1 MHFIRQSIM
10 LENLISF
17 GGSITAMKVR
27 WLAFLILVLSAS
39 PASLLAQY
47 STISGSVLTNEG
59 NPILDLVRI
68 QWMQNGRSMSLT
80 TDYAGRFAINFLS
93 PGRYVIEFDR
103 PRTGE
108 KARHEAILGQSDF
121 LLLTIIWGGTV
132 NDVPSPILSI
142 NIPAGSPD
150 AWPSER
156 TLTESSVESLPE
168 TGNLSSILS
177 NTEGSV
183 VAEWFDVAGMHSYR
197 PLLIGVHGSSWTQ
210 NQATLNGV
218 PINHPLGDGMFFLP
232 DLSALDSVTYTIG
245 SSPASNM
252 GPGAHFSMI
261 SKTGERQLHGE
272 AYSFLQ
278 CGALQNVNPTD
289 RYKFFGITESDER
302 WKHDIHGGFQLGGP
316 LGKLPWTYFGAVSV
330 RDIEKRIRNHTLP
343 VTANVSQESFNL
355 IGQLSSKDQLGIYWS
370 GQRLHEP
377 QANASPQITRESS
390 LDQTQ
395 NFQTVQSS
403 WTRFISSKNLLETRV
418 GVASG
423 RVDSRFQKGVT
434 GQSRENLFPG
444 YGLYNVPGT
453 PYYLDLVAMM
463 SHTMTGPAPM
473 AVSSN
478 SSSLDASVLYSI
490 AQKGKWNSNHRVSV
504 GASVHRGSIAQDYD
518 SMDAANLLF
527 FNEAPDSVRLI
538 NTPARTRD
546 RVWLI
551 DFHGS
556 ERLSI
561 ARWSIAFAAS
571 TSISRGASILHADQS
586 ANPLEWTNV
595 SGRIGVAYKATDKH
609 PLVLNAGAAQI
620 YNQPLAVSWNAT
632 NPNGPGWR
640 LYQWTDINAD
650 GLFQQG
656 ENTKLLK
663 VVGAPYARMD
673 PDLKNPKTLE
683 VTLGL
688 TQGLTEKLSL
698 KLSAYRRFEHHLMSL
713 VNEGVPFSS
722 YTPVQVAD
730 PGPDG
735 EPGTQDDRFITV
747 YNQAP
752 ETLGQDRYVLTN
764 PDRFHGFSE
773 GMEMKLIFSS
783 GRFRGEAM
791 MTRFRAVAATAPGI
805 SVREN
810 DTSALLGVY
819 DDPNKAT
826 FARGSTYF
834 DRGTLGRLWM
844 TAMLPWGIHGSMIG
858 NYQDGLPYS
867 RYLPVQ
873 GLNQGLIGVLTR
885 QRGPGAAGSSGGP
898 MTAHYETFDA
908 RIRKDISLPSGKL
921 TATLDIFNLTN
932 RAQPLLQMAV
942 TSPTHY
948 WRIPLRFQVPRS
960 MQLGLKYKW

>member
-1 MHFIRQSIM
+1 M
-10 LENLISF
+10 LEKTGSF
-17 GGSITAMKVR
+17 GGSFIAMNLSR
-27 WLAFLILVLSAS
+27 LAFFIIVLSAS
-39 PASLLAQY
+39 PALLLAQY
-47 STISGSVLTNEG
+47 STISGSVFTNDVFT
-59 NPILDLVRI
+59 NDRKPILDGVRI
-68 QWMQNGRSMSLT
+68 RWMQNGRPMTLISDS
-80 TDYAGRFAINFLS
+80 AGRFTINFLS
-93 PGRYVIEFDR
+93 PGRYVFEFNR
-103 PRTGE
+103 SSTLERG
-108 KARHEAILGQSDF
+108 RYEAVMGQSDSLHIAVIF
-121 LLLTIIWGGTV
+121 WRPRSDPP
-132 NDVPSPILSI
+132 NSPMVL
-142 NIPAGSPD
+142 AGSSPN

-156 TLTESSVESLPE
+156 TLTEQNLELLPE
-168 TGNLSSILS
+168 TSNLASILS

-183 VAEWFDVAGMHSYR
+183 VTEWFDVAGMHSYR
-197 PLLIGVHGSSWTQ
+197 QLLIGVHGSSWTQ
-210 NQATLNGV
+210 NQATLNGLPV
-218 PINHPLGDGMFFLP
+218 NHPLGDSMLFLP
-232 DLSALDSVTYTIG
+232 DLSAMESVIYSIG
-245 SSPASNM
+245 SSPAVNIGS
-252 GPGAHFSMI
+252 GAHFSMI
-261 SKTGERQLHGE
+261 SKTGERTLHGE

-278 CGALQNVNPTD
+278 CGALQNGNLTE
-289 RYKFFGITESDER
+289 RYKFFGMTESDER

-330 RDIEKRIRNHTLP
+330 RDSSKHIRNQTLP
-343 VTANVSQESFNL
+343 VTANVFQESLNL
-355 IGQLSSKDQLGIYWS
+355 IGQLSSKDRLGVYWS

-377 QANASPQITRESS
+377 EANASPQITREAS
-390 LDQTQ
+390 LDQIQ
-395 NFQTVQSS
+395 NFQSIQSS
-403 WTRFISSKNLLETRV
+403 WTRFISSSRLLETRY
-418 GVASG
+418 GVTLG
-423 RVDSRFQKGVT
+423 RVDSRFQKGVS

-453 PYYLDLVAMM
+453 PDYLDLVAMM
-463 SHTMTGPAPM
+463 SNTMTGPAPL
-473 AVSSN
+473 AVSSD

-490 AQKGKWNSNHRVSV
+490 VQNGKWNSNHLASV
-504 GASVHRGSIAQDYD
+504 GASFHRGSITQDYA
-518 SMDAANLLF
+518 SMDAVNLLF
-527 FNEAPDSVRLI
+527 FDEAPNSVRLL
-538 NTPARTRD
+538 NTPAYTRD

-556 ERLSI
+556 ERLSM
-561 ARWSIAFAAS
+561 ARWSIALSAS
-571 TSISRGASILHADQS
+571 ASISRGASILHSGQS
-586 ANPLEWTNV
+586 ANPLAWTNV

-620 YNQPLAVSWNAT
+620 YNQPLAGSWNAT
-632 NPNGPGWR
+632 NPNGLGWQI
-640 LYQWTDINAD
+640 YQWTDTNAD

-663 VVGAPYARMD
+663 VAGSPYARMD
-673 PDLKNPKTLE
+673 PNLKNPKTLE
-683 VTLGL
+683 ITLGL
-688 TQGLTEKLSL
+688 TQGLTEKLSF

-735 EPGTQDDRFITV
+735 EPGTKDDSFITV

-764 PDRFHGFSE
+764 PDRFNEFSE

-783 GRFRGEAM
+783 GKFQGEAM

-805 SVREN
+805 LAREN
-810 DTSALLGVY
+810 DTSALLGVF
-819 DDPNKAT
+819 DDPNKAI

-844 TAMLPWGIHGSMIG
+844 AAMLPWGIHGSMIG

-908 RIRKDISLPSGKL
+908 RILKDISLPSGKF
-921 TATLDIFNLTN
+921 TATLDVFNLTN

-960 MQLGLKYKW
+960 MQLGLKFKW